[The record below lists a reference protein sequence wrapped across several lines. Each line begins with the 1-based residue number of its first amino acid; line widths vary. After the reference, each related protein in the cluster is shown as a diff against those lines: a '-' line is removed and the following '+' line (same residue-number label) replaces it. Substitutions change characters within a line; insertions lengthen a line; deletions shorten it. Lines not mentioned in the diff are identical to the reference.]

1 MQQQIVRFLLAFV
14 VLVVL
19 LGAGAIAYVVAT
31 GLDARKQPSALEARI
46 ARSVR
51 RLAVPRD
58 IRERRNPVQPSAD
71 VMTGGID
78 HFADHCA
85 SCHGVDGSGDTE
97 IGRGLF
103 PKAPDMRLDATQS
116 MSDGELFYVI
126 EHGVRFTGMPGW
138 STGTAAGETASW
150 ELVQVIRHLPM
161 LTEEE
166 LDRMRAHTPR
176 SPEDIR
182 EEIKE
187 EEFLRGGAAAAPTK
201 SPVHTH

>member
-103 PKAPDMRLDATQS
+103 PKAPDMFARASYLSLRQFDRFGTSSLITRTTNDTTQVQQ
-116 MSDGELFYVI
+116 MVI
-126 EHGVRFTGMPGW
+126 M
-138 STGTAAGETASW
+138 
-150 ELVQVIRHLPM
+150 M
-161 LTEEE
+161 LTMVITAPMMAIGGVILALSQDAE
-166 LDRMRAHTPR
+166 LAWVLIAVM
-176 SPEDIR
+176 
-182 EEIKE
+182 
-187 EEFLRGGAAAAPTK
+187 
-201 SPVHTH
+201 PVMALVFGLIMK